1 MLTEKTNSG
10 SIPGVKTAA
19 ERRQERTMKEEI
31 LHPSQEEEPQSFK
44 KIDLIL
50 LHRGLCDKAR
60 FIMEAK
66 NSDYT
71 GGAATPDPFANFR
84 NYERLN
90 VCSAKVG
97 ILSRMVD
104 KISRISTF
112 VGQKKLQVSD
122 ETVVDTI
129 VDLINYSILLAGV
142 LQEDK
147 ENGRDKDTN
156 TGATAYRAARS
167 LADVQADERYSSK
180 AGLDLTSARD
190 RADS

>member
-1 MLTEKTNSG
+1 MPTEPENSDF
-10 SIPGVKTAA
+10 IPGVKTAA
-19 ERRQERTMKEEI
+19 EKRQEKIMSRETPPPMLEEG
-31 LHPSQEEEPQSFK
+31 PQPFK

-156 TGATAYRAARS
+156 TGATANQAARS
-167 LADVQADERYSSK
+167 LADVRADERYSSEVRR
-180 AGLDLTSARD
+180 DLTSARD